1 MLPDLVQ
8 QVLPRHQERAAEDS
22 GGRLFVLI
30 RQGVGIDQ
38 TMRQLM
44 RQREPAAFKR
54 ELVVHHDHRQ
64 VLALAVWA
72 LNQARQPGPPFR
84 QRYGQDLQPFSSSSS
99 VMLGIG
105 SRPSVQVAR
114 T

>member
-30 RQGVGIDQ
+30 RQGVWIDQ

-64 VLALAVWA
+64 VLALAVWGLTRHVNPDIRSGSA
-72 LNQARQPGPPFR
+72 TVRTFS
-84 QRYGQDLQPFSSSSS
+84 PFSSSSS

-105 SRPSVQVAR
+105 SRPSVQAAR